1 MLVARQPV
9 SSILLSDF
17 PLYKITLRMLLLGE
31 NARVKDIRSRGRA
44 GDTDA
49 RSGPEPI
56 NFRAM
61 DQSVIEE
68 LLHRF
73 RPRIV
78 INLTASCPTAVLPFL
93 LKGLPVVAIG
103 SVVQSVLGYF
113 YYYCLRMFL
122 NLLGNT

>member
-1 MLVARQPV
+1 
-9 SSILLSDF
+9 
-17 PLYKITLRMLLLGE
+17 MLLLGE

-78 INLTASCPTAVLPFL
+78 INLTASCPTAVLPSPEGFASC
-93 LKGLPVVAIG
+93 GNWFRG
-103 SVVQSVLGYF
+103 SVSFRLLLLLLPPVTVCFQIYWEI
-113 YYYCLRMFL
+113 L
-122 NLLGNT
+122 NLTYCNLSLT

>member
-1 MLVARQPV
+1 
-9 SSILLSDF
+9 
-17 PLYKITLRMLLLGE
+17 MLLLGE

-78 INLTASCPTAVLPFL
+78 INLTASCPTAAEGFASC
-93 LKGLPVVAIG
+93 GNWFRG
-103 SVVQSVLGYF
+103 SVSFRLLLLLLPACFQIYWEI
-113 YYYCLRMFL
+113 L
-122 NLLGNT
+122 NLTYCNLSLT

>member
-1 MLVARQPV
+1 
-9 SSILLSDF
+9 
-17 PLYKITLRMLLLGE
+17 MLLLGE

-73 RPRIV
+73 RPSGNWFRGSVSFRLLLLLLPPVTVCFQIYWE
-78 INLTASCPTAVLPFL
+78 ILNLT
-93 LKGLPVVAIG
+93 
-103 SVVQSVLGYF
+103 
-113 YYYCLRMFL
+113 YC
-122 NLLGNT
+122 NLSLT